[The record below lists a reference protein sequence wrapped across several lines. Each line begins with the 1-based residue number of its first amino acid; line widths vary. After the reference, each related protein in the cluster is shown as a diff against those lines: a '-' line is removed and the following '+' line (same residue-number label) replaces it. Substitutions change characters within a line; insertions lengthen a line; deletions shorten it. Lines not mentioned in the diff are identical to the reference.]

1 MAALRA
7 GLSVDAAAR
16 SRSIH
21 TSLSVLS
28 LFCSSLF
35 LMSLLQNDFI
45 PAIAPGPNTPKLAA
59 KVRGLKLKITALRIS
74 GGTAEADGLQD
85 HDPQLQGFGRLR
97 QVLKHAPKI

>member
-1 MAALRA
+1 MAAIRA

-16 SRSIH
+16 SRSIY

-28 LFCSSLF
+28 LSCSSLF
-35 LMSLLQNDFI
+35 LISLLQNDFI
-45 PAIAPGPNTPKLAA
+45 AGIASGPNTPKLAA

-74 GGTAEADGLQD
+74 GTAEADSLQD
-85 HDPQLQGFGRLR
+85 QDPQLRGFGRLR